1 MVSILAEEDIVKIGI
16 WLSKEGYFTGNMSLR
31 ILWLF
36 QVFLT
41 LGIQAYF
48 AVEIYIVYNKDKF
61 ESAIWADAED
71 IDYEVVF
78 D

>member
-16 WLSKEGYFTGNMSLR
+16 WLNKEGYFTDNLSLK
-31 ILWLF
+31 IMWLF

-48 AVEIYIVYNKDKF
+48 AFEIFILFNK
-61 ESAIWADAED
+61 E
-71 IDYEVVF
+71 
-78 D
+78 